1 MEDAKLYNEQ
11 TRIGLIEA
19 THGLTD
25 AQWNFK
31 PAADRWS
38 IAEILEHVVMT
49 QELVLGPVRARLAAA
64 PPAPAD
70 HDPAEV
76 DALIVGKFPNRIAKF
91 QGPPVLHPTGS
102 CTPAEALARLDAN
115 CIRLAEYLDSPGLR
129 QHATDSMP
137 LKAIS
142 GGKFQVM
149 DGYQWGLGIAAH
161 TERHTHQIQEVKED
175 AGYPAAAE
183 SRAVVA

>member
-1 MEDAKLYNEQ
+1 MEDAKLYIEQ
-11 TRIGLIEA
+11 TRTGLIEA
-19 THGLTD
+19 THGLLE

-38 IAEILEHVVMT
+38 IAEILEHVVLT
-49 QELVLGPVRARLAAA
+49 QELVLGPVRERLADA

-102 CTPAEALARLDAN
+102 CTPAEALARLDDN
-115 CIRLAEYLDSPGLR
+115 CIRLAEYLDSPDLR
-129 QHATDSMP
+129 QHAAESMP

-149 DGYQWGLGIAAH
+149 DGYQWGLAIAAH
-161 TERHTHQIQEVKED
+161 TARHTHQIAEVKED
-175 AGYPAAAE
+175 AGYPAAE